1 VLEDGGSVE
10 EVVAALPEN
19 ERHLLVVAA
28 IRFVNQFGPSL
39 ADCFLLGK
47 AQPKNALVTPPPQI
61 WKQMQTFKRVHTY
74 RSINNFTFLQ
84 FSSFGQP
91 QSK

>member
-47 AQPKNALVTPPPQI
+47 AQPKNALVTPP
-61 WKQMQTFKRVHTY
+61 K
-74 RSINNFTFLQ
+74 
-84 FSSFGQP
+84 FGN
-91 QSK
+91 KCKHLRECTHIGA